1 VAKTRK
7 YSTLSEFVKYSYL
20 TFKTLKTTINALMR
34 TFNLLSSNSICTEL
48 GERIRRLRLAQNLSQ
63 LQLAQMTQSSLS
75 SVRRLEALGQGSFEF
90 VVRVAQALQ
99 AIDIFDTLFMQPVQS
114 IAQAERELNL
124 AQRQRA
130 RLPRA
135 VLKTAVP

>member
-1 VAKTRK
+1 
-7 YSTLSEFVKYSYL
+7 
-20 TFKTLKTTINALMR
+20 MR
-34 TFNLLSSNSICTEL
+34 TFNLLSSYSICIEL
-48 GERIRRLRLAQNLSQ
+48 GERIRRLRLSQNMSQ

-99 AIDIFDTLFMQPVQS
+99 AIDIFDSLFIQPVQS
-114 IAQAERELNL
+114 IAQAERELTL

-130 RLPRA
+130 SLPRA
-135 VLKTAVP
+135 ATKSSAT